1 MSSKR
6 RRSQRKEEAVEEMN
20 ETVETVQTEAQE
32 AAQETM
38 QQAADAKNETE
49 ATQTADASEAAETP
63 EEAACE
69 ESSDQPAEEAANETD
84 EKAAAL
90 KEALAKQEEY
100 LTLAQRIQ
108 ADFENFRRRNR
119 NVRAEAFDE
128 GAAAFA
134 TTLLPVIDN
143 LERAIAAAQ
152 NTTDESL
159 KVGVEMVHRQ
169 LCDAFIK
176 RGINTIDRK
185 GEPFDPKLENAVMQ
199 GTEEDGEPGT
209 VCEVFQKG
217 YMLGESVLRHAM
229 VKVVPQ

>member
-1 MSSKR
+1 MSNKR
-6 RRSQRKEEAVEEMN
+6 RRSQRYEEAVEEMN
-20 ETVETVQTEAQE
+20 EDMETLQTEEQENIQQPAEEQTETAAPQTDEAAETAEAAQDAAQE
-32 AAQETM
+32 AA
-38 QQAADAKNETE
+38 
-49 ATQTADASEAAETP
+49 
-63 EEAACE
+63 EEAPE
-69 ESSDQPAEEAANETD
+69 LSEQEV
-84 EKAAAL
+84 AL

-134 TTLLPVIDN
+134 TTLLPVLDN

-159 KVGVEMVHRQ
+159 KVGVEMVYRQ
-169 LCDAFIK
+169 LCDCFVK
-176 RGINTIDRK
+176 RGITVIDRK

>member
-1 MSSKR
+1 MSAKR
-6 RRSQRKEEAVEEMN
+6 RRSQRHEEAVEEMN
-20 ETVETVQTEAQE
+20 ETMETVQTEPQEQEVQQE
-32 AAQETM
+32 AATAA
-38 QQAADAKNETE
+38 QAQTETE
-49 ATQTADASEAAETP
+49 QPQTDVPEAAEETAD
-63 EEAACE
+63 EAAK
-69 ESSDQPAEEAANETD
+69 EAPETD
-84 EKAAAL
+84 EKEEAL

-134 TTLLPVIDN
+134 TTLIPVIDN

-159 KVGVEMVHRQ
+159 KVGVEMVYRQ
-169 LCDAFIK
+169 LGDCFVK
-176 RGINTIDRK
+176 RGITVIDRK

>member
-1 MSSKR
+1 MSKKR
-6 RRSQRKEEAVEEMN
+6 RSERYEEAVEEMN
-20 ETVETVQTEAQE
+20 ETMETVQTETQEVQQE
-32 AAQETM
+32 AANAA
-38 QQAADAKNETE
+38 QAQNEPEQPQTE
-49 ATQTADASEAAETP
+49 APEATEETADEAGEETAEAAP
-63 EEAACE
+63 
-69 ESSDQPAEEAANETD
+69 ETD
-84 EKAAAL
+84 EKEEAL

-134 TTLLPVIDN
+134 TTLIPVIDN

-159 KVGVEMVHRQ
+159 KVGVEMVYRQ
-169 LCDAFIK
+169 LCDCFTK
-176 RGINTIDRK
+176 RGITVIDRK

>member
-1 MSSKR
+1 MSKKR
-6 RRSQRKEEAVEEMN
+6 RSERYEEAVEAVKEEL
-20 ETVETVQTEAQE
+20 ETVETAAEAAVETEPQPEADAPE
-32 AAQETM
+32 AEAPDAAQEE
-38 QQAADAKNETE
+38 QPCE
-49 ATQTADASEAAETP
+49 ETP
-63 EEAACE
+63 EA
-69 ESSDQPAEEAANETD
+69 PAED
-84 EKAAAL
+84 AAL

-134 TTLLPVIDN
+134 TTLLPVLDN

-152 NTTDESL
+152 NTSDESL
-159 KVGVEMVHRQ
+159 KVGVEMVYRQ
-169 LCDAFIK
+169 LCDCFSK
-176 RGINTIDRK
+176 RGITVIDRK
-185 GEPFDPKLENAVMQ
+185 GEMFDPKLENAVMQ
-199 GTEEDGEPGT
+199 GTAEDGEPGT

>member
-1 MSSKR
+1 MSAKR
-6 RRSQRKEEAVEEMN
+6 RRSQRHEEAVEEMN
-20 ETVETVQTEAQE
+20 ETMETVQTEAQE
-32 AAQETM
+32 QEVQQEAATAAQA
-38 QQAADAKNETE
+38 QPETE
-49 ATQTADASEAAETP
+49 QPQTDVPEATEETADEAASEAP
-63 EEAACE
+63 
-69 ESSDQPAEEAANETD
+69 ETD
-84 EKAAAL
+84 EKEEAL

-134 TTLLPVIDN
+134 TTLIPVIDN

-159 KVGVEMVHRQ
+159 KVGVEMVYRQ
-169 LCDAFIK
+169 LCDCFTK
-176 RGINTIDRK
+176 RGITVIDRK

>member
-1 MSSKR
+1 
-6 RRSQRKEEAVEEMN
+6 MN

-32 AAQETM
+32 VETM
-38 QQAADAKNETE
+38 QQPTDAQQETVETPAADAAETTTE
-49 ATQTADASEAAETP
+49 AEETAGEAT
-63 EEAACE
+63 EEA
-69 ESSDQPAEEAANETD
+69 PETD
-84 EKAAAL
+84 EKEAAL
-90 KEALAKQEEY
+90 KDALAKQEEY

-159 KVGVEMVHRQ
+159 KVGVEMVYRQ
-169 LCDAFIK
+169 LCDCFTK
-176 RGINTIDRK
+176 RGITVIDRK

>member
-1 MSSKR
+1 MSKKR
-6 RRSQRKEEAVEEMN
+6 RSERYEEAVEEMN
-20 ETVETVQTEAQE
+20 ETMETVQTEAQE
-32 AAQETM
+32 V
-38 QQAADAKNETE
+38 QQ
-49 ATQTADASEAAETP
+49 
-63 EEAACE
+63 
-69 ESSDQPAEEAANETD
+69 EAANAAQAQTETEQPQTEAPEATEETADEAGEETAEAAPETD
-84 EKAAAL
+84 EKEEAL

-134 TTLLPVIDN
+134 TTLIPVIDN

-159 KVGVEMVHRQ
+159 KVGVEMVYRQ
-169 LCDAFIK
+169 LCDCFTK
-176 RGINTIDRK
+176 RGITVIDRK

>member
-1 MSSKR
+1 MSEKKR
-6 RRSQRKEEAVEEMN
+6 RSRRNVKAEKTVNEELETMNPELQPENAAQTPEETN
-20 ETVETVQTEAQE
+20 DTPGAE
-32 AAQETM
+32 AAQ
-38 QQAADAKNETE
+38 QP
-49 ATQTADASEAAETP
+49 EAAEAAAEQQP
-63 EEAACE
+63 EEAAE
-69 ESSDQPAEEAANETD
+69 PD
-84 EKAAAL
+84 EKEAAL

-134 TTLLPVIDN
+134 TTLLPVLDN
-143 LERAIAAAQ
+143 LERAIAAAE
-152 NTTDESL
+152 NTSDESL
-159 KVGVEMVHRQ
+159 KVGVEMVYRQ
-169 LCDAFIK
+169 LCDCFTK
-176 RGINTIDRK
+176 RGITVIDRK

>member
-1 MSSKR
+1 LSKKR
-6 RRSQRKEEAVEEMN
+6 RSERYEEAVEAVKEELEAMDN
-20 ETVETVQTEAQE
+20 AAQE
-32 AAQETM
+32 AARQP
-38 QQAADAKNETE
+38 E
-49 ATQTADASEAAETP
+49 AEAAAQP
-63 EEAACE
+63 EEAQPETVADEAPEAENRHE
-69 ESSDQPAEEAANETD
+69 ETAEASET
-84 EKAAAL
+84 EAAL

-134 TTLLPVIDN
+134 TTLLPVLDN

-152 NTTDESL
+152 TTSDESL
-159 KVGVEMVHRQ
+159 KVGVEMVYRQ
-169 LCDAFIK
+169 LCDCFAK
-176 RGINTIDRK
+176 RGITVIDRK
-185 GEPFDPKLENAVMQ
+185 GEMFDPKLENAVMQ

>member
-1 MSSKR
+1 
-6 RRSQRKEEAVEEMN
+6 MN
-20 ETVETVQTEAQE
+20 ENMETVQTEAQE
-32 AAQETM
+32 QEV
-38 QQAADAKNETE
+38 QQ
-49 ATQTADASEAAETP
+49 
-63 EEAACE
+63 
-69 ESSDQPAEEAANETD
+69 EAANAAQAQTETEQPQTEAPEATEENADEAGEETAEAAPETD
-84 EKAAAL
+84 EKEEAL

-143 LERAIAAAQ
+143 LERAITAAQ

-159 KVGVEMVHRQ
+159 KVGVEMVYRQ
-169 LCDAFIK
+169 LCDCFTK
-176 RGINTIDRK
+176 RGITVIDRK

>member
-1 MSSKR
+1 MSNKR
-6 RRSQRKEEAVEEMN
+6 RRSQRYEEAVEEMN
-20 ETVETVQTEAQE
+20 EEMETVQTQAQEEQLENQQPTAEAQSETAEPQTAEAAGDAEPTEAEETAQE
-32 AAQETM
+32 AA
-38 QQAADAKNETE
+38 
-49 ATQTADASEAAETP
+49 
-63 EEAACE
+63 EEAPE
-69 ESSDQPAEEAANETD
+69 LSEQEV
-84 EKAAAL
+84 AL

-159 KVGVEMVHRQ
+159 KVGVEMVYRQ
-169 LCDAFIK
+169 LCDCFTK
-176 RGINTIDRK
+176 RGITVIDRK

>member
-1 MSSKR
+1 MSAKR
-6 RRSQRKEEAVEEMN
+6 RRSQRHEEAVEEMN
-20 ETVETVQTEAQE
+20 ETMETVQTETLEVQQE
-32 AAQETM
+32 AADTA
-38 QQAADAKNETE
+38 QAQTETE
-49 ATQTADASEAAETP
+49 QPQTDAPEATEETADEAASEAP
-63 EEAACE
+63 V
-69 ESSDQPAEEAANETD
+69 TD
-84 EKAAAL
+84 EKEEAL

-134 TTLLPVIDN
+134 TTLIPVIDN
-143 LERAIAAAQ
+143 LERAITAAQ

-159 KVGVEMVHRQ
+159 KVGVEMVYRQ
-169 LCDAFIK
+169 LCDCFTK
-176 RGINTIDRK
+176 RGITVIDRK

>member
-1 MSSKR
+1 MSNKR
-6 RRSQRKEEAVEEMN
+6 RRSQRYEEAVEEMN
-20 ETVETVQTEAQE
+20 EEMETLQTEEQENIQQPAEEQTETAAPQTDEAAETAEAAQDAAQE
-32 AAQETM
+32 AA
-38 QQAADAKNETE
+38 
-49 ATQTADASEAAETP
+49 
-63 EEAACE
+63 EEAPE
-69 ESSDQPAEEAANETD
+69 LSEQEV
-84 EKAAAL
+84 AL

-134 TTLLPVIDN
+134 TTLLPVLDN

-159 KVGVEMVHRQ
+159 KVGVEMVYRQ
-169 LCDAFIK
+169 LCDCFTK
-176 RGINTIDRK
+176 RGITVIDRK

>member
-1 MSSKR
+1 MSAKR
-6 RRSQRKEEAVEEMN
+6 RRSQRHEEAVEEMN
-20 ETVETVQTEAQE
+20 ENMETVQTEAQQAE
-32 AAQETM
+32 METVQQPADAQQETVEIP
-38 QQAADAKNETE
+38 AA
-49 ATQTADASEAAETP
+49 EAAETVA
-63 EEAACE
+63 EAEETADEAA
-69 ESSDQPAEEAANETD
+69 SEAPETD
-84 EKAAAL
+84 EKEEAL

-134 TTLLPVIDN
+134 TTLIPVIDN

-159 KVGVEMVHRQ
+159 KVGVEMVYRQ
-169 LCDAFIK
+169 LCDCFTK
-176 RGINTIDRK
+176 RGITVIDRK

>member
-20 ETVETVQTEAQE
+20 ETMETVQTEAQE
-32 AAQETM
+32 VQQEAANAAQAQMEPE
-38 QQAADAKNETE
+38 QPQTE
-49 ATQTADASEAAETP
+49 EAAEAP
-63 EEAACE
+63 EAAE
-69 ESSDQPAEEAANETD
+69 ENAGESGEETAEAAPETD
-84 EKAAAL
+84 EKEEAL

-159 KVGVEMVHRQ
+159 KVGVEMVYRQ
-169 LCDAFIK
+169 LCDCFTK
-176 RGINTIDRK
+176 RGITVIDRK

>member
-1 MSSKR
+1 LSKKR
-6 RRSQRKEEAVEEMN
+6 RSERYEEAVEAVKEELEAMDN
-20 ETVETVQTEAQE
+20 AAQE
-32 AAQETM
+32 AARQP
-38 QQAADAKNETE
+38 E
-49 ATQTADASEAAETP
+49 AEAAAQP
-63 EEAACE
+63 EEAQPETVADEAPEAENRPE
-69 ESSDQPAEEAANETD
+69 ETAEAPET
-84 EKAAAL
+84 EAAL

-134 TTLLPVIDN
+134 TTLLPVLDN

-152 NTTDESL
+152 TTSDESL
-159 KVGVEMVHRQ
+159 KVGVEMVYRQ
-169 LCDAFIK
+169 LCDCFAK
-176 RGINTIDRK
+176 RGITVIDRK
-185 GEPFDPKLENAVMQ
+185 GEMFDPKLENAVMQ

>member
-1 MSSKR
+1 MSKKR
-6 RRSQRKEEAVEEMN
+6 RSERYEEAVEEMN
-20 ETVETVQTEAQE
+20 ETMETVQTETQEAQQE
-32 AAQETM
+32 AANAA
-38 QQAADAKNETE
+38 QAQNEPEQPQTE
-49 ATQTADASEAAETP
+49 APEATEETADEAGEETAEAAP
-63 EEAACE
+63 
-69 ESSDQPAEEAANETD
+69 ETD
-84 EKAAAL
+84 EKEEAL

-134 TTLLPVIDN
+134 TTLIPVIDN

-159 KVGVEMVHRQ
+159 KVGVEMVYRQ
-169 LCDAFIK
+169 LCDCFTK
-176 RGINTIDRK
+176 RGITVIDRK

>member
-1 MSSKR
+1 LSKKR
-6 RRSQRKEEAVEEMN
+6 RSERYEEAVEAVKEELETAENAAEAAAEAAEAEM
-20 ETVETVQTEAQE
+20 QPEAAAPEAEAPE
-32 AAQETM
+32 AAQE
-38 QQAADAKNETE
+38 
-49 ATQTADASEAAETP
+49 
-63 EEAACE
+63 
-69 ESSDQPAEEAANETD
+69 QPAEEAPEAPAED
-84 EKAAAL
+84 AAL

-134 TTLLPVIDN
+134 TTLLPVLDN

-152 NTTDESL
+152 NTSDESL
-159 KVGVEMVHRQ
+159 KVGVEMVYRQ
-169 LCDAFIK
+169 LCDCFAK
-176 RGINTIDRK
+176 RGITVIDRK
-185 GEPFDPKLENAVMQ
+185 GEMFDPKLENAVMQ

>member
-1 MSSKR
+1 LSKK
-6 RRSQRKEEAVEEMN
+6 RRSQRYEEAVEEMN
-20 ETVETVQTEAQE
+20 ETMETVQTEAQE
-32 AAQETM
+32 VQQEAANAAQAQT
-38 QQAADAKNETE
+38 ETE
-49 ATQTADASEAAETP
+49 QPQTADAAEATEAAEENAGESGEETA
-63 EEAACE
+63 EAA
-69 ESSDQPAEEAANETD
+69 PETD
-84 EKAAAL
+84 EKEEAL

-134 TTLLPVIDN
+134 TTLIPVIDN

-159 KVGVEMVHRQ
+159 KVGVEMVYRQ
-169 LCDAFIK
+169 LCDCFAK
-176 RGINTIDRK
+176 RGITVIDRK

>member
-1 MSSKR
+1 
-6 RRSQRKEEAVEEMN
+6 MN
-20 ETVETVQTEAQE
+20 EELETMNPELQPENAAQTPEETNDTPGAE
-32 AAQETM
+32 AAQ
-38 QQAADAKNETE
+38 QP
-49 ATQTADASEAAETP
+49 EAAEAAAEQQP
-63 EEAACE
+63 EEAAE
-69 ESSDQPAEEAANETD
+69 PD
-84 EKAAAL
+84 EKEAAL

-134 TTLLPVIDN
+134 TTLLPVLDN
-143 LERAIAAAQ
+143 LERAIAAAE
-152 NTTDESL
+152 NTSDESL
-159 KVGVEMVHRQ
+159 KVGVEMVYRQ
-169 LCDAFIK
+169 LCDCFTK
-176 RGINTIDRK
+176 RGITVIDRK

>member
-1 MSSKR
+1 MSRK
-6 RRSQRKEEAVEEMN
+6 RRSQRYEEAVEEMN
-20 ETVETVQTEAQE
+20 ETVETVQNEAQQAE
-32 AAQETM
+32 METVQQPADAQQETVEAP
-38 QQAADAKNETE
+38 AA
-49 ATQTADASEAAETP
+49 EAAETAAEA
-63 EEAACE
+63 EETADEA
-69 ESSDQPAEEAANETD
+69 AEEAPETD
-84 EKAAAL
+84 EKEEAL

-134 TTLLPVIDN
+134 TTLIPVIDN
-143 LERAIAAAQ
+143 LERAITAAQ

-159 KVGVEMVHRQ
+159 KVGVEMVYRQ
-169 LCDAFIK
+169 LCDCFVK
-176 RGINTIDRK
+176 RGITVIDRK

>member
-1 MSSKR
+1 MSKK
-6 RRSQRKEEAVEEMN
+6 RRSQRYEEAVEEMN
-20 ETVETVQTEAQE
+20 ETMETVQTEAQE
-32 AAQETM
+32 VQQEAVNAAQAQT
-38 QQAADAKNETE
+38 ETE
-49 ATQTADASEAAETP
+49 QPQTADAAEATEAAEENAGESGEETA
-63 EEAACE
+63 EAA
-69 ESSDQPAEEAANETD
+69 PETD
-84 EKAAAL
+84 EKEEAL

-134 TTLLPVIDN
+134 TTLIPVIDN

-159 KVGVEMVHRQ
+159 KVGVEMVYRQ
-169 LCDAFIK
+169 LCDCFTK
-176 RGINTIDRK
+176 RGITVIDRK

>member
-1 MSSKR
+1 MSAKR
-6 RRSQRKEEAVEEMN
+6 RRSQRHEEAVEEMN
-20 ETVETVQTEAQE
+20 ETMETVQTETQEVQQE
-32 AAQETM
+32 AANAA
-38 QQAADAKNETE
+38 QAQNEPEQPQTE
-49 ATQTADASEAAETP
+49 APEAAEETADEAASEAP
-63 EEAACE
+63 
-69 ESSDQPAEEAANETD
+69 ETD
-84 EKAAAL
+84 EKEEAL

-134 TTLLPVIDN
+134 TTLIPVIDN

-159 KVGVEMVHRQ
+159 KVGVEMVYRQ
-169 LCDAFIK
+169 LCDCFTK
-176 RGINTIDRK
+176 RGITVIDRK

>member
-1 MSSKR
+1 MSNKR
-6 RRSQRKEEAVEEMN
+6 RRSQRYEEAVEEMN
-20 ETVETVQTEAQE
+20 EEMETLQTEEQE
-32 AAQETM
+32 NI
-38 QQAADAKNETE
+38 QQPAEEQNET
-49 ATQTADASEAAETP
+49 AAPQTDEAAETAEAAQDAAQEAV
-63 EEAACE
+63 EEAPE
-69 ESSDQPAEEAANETD
+69 LSEQEV
-84 EKAAAL
+84 AL

-134 TTLLPVIDN
+134 TTLLPVLDN

-159 KVGVEMVHRQ
+159 KVGVEMVYRQ
-169 LCDAFIK
+169 LCDCFTK
-176 RGINTIDRK
+176 RGITVIDRK

>member
-1 MSSKR
+1 MSAKR
-6 RRSQRKEEAVEEMN
+6 RRSQRHEEAVEEMN
-20 ETVETVQTEAQE
+20 ETMETVQTETQQAEMETVQQPADAQ
-32 AAQETM
+32 QETVETP
-38 QQAADAKNETE
+38 AA
-49 ATQTADASEAAETP
+49 EAAETAA
-63 EEAACE
+63 EAEETADEAA
-69 ESSDQPAEEAANETD
+69 SEAPETD
-84 EKAAAL
+84 EKEEAL

-134 TTLLPVIDN
+134 TTLIPVIDN

-159 KVGVEMVHRQ
+159 KVGVEMVYRQ
-169 LCDAFIK
+169 LCDCFTK
-176 RGINTIDRK
+176 RGITVIDRK

>member
-1 MSSKR
+1 MSKK
-6 RRSQRKEEAVEEMN
+6 RRSQRYEEAVESVNEEL
-20 ETVETVQTEAQE
+20 ETVEAAAAEAQE
-32 AAQETM
+32 SELQPEAAAPE
-38 QQAADAKNETE
+38 
-49 ATQTADASEAAETP
+49 AETP
-63 EEAACE
+63 EEAAE
-69 ESSDQPAEEAANETD
+69 QPQSEEAPEAED
-84 EKAAAL
+84 AAL

-134 TTLLPVIDN
+134 TTLLPVLDN

-152 NTTDESL
+152 NTSDESL
-159 KVGVEMVHRQ
+159 KVGVEMVYRQ
-169 LCDAFIK
+169 LCDCFVK
-176 RGINTIDRK
+176 RGITVIDRK
-185 GEPFDPKLENAVMQ
+185 GEMFDPKLENAVMQ
-199 GTEEDGEPGT
+199 GTPEDGEPGT

>member
-1 MSSKR
+1 MSKKR
-6 RRSQRKEEAVEEMN
+6 RSERYEEAVEEMN
-20 ETVETVQTEAQE
+20 ETMETVQTEAQE
-32 AAQETM
+32 QEV
-38 QQAADAKNETE
+38 QQ
-49 ATQTADASEAAETP
+49 
-63 EEAACE
+63 
-69 ESSDQPAEEAANETD
+69 EAANAAQAQNEPEQPQTEAPEATEETADEAGEETAEAAPETD
-84 EKAAAL
+84 EKEEAL

-134 TTLLPVIDN
+134 TTLIPVIDN

-159 KVGVEMVHRQ
+159 KVGVEMVYRQ
-169 LCDAFIK
+169 LCDCFTK
-176 RGINTIDRK
+176 RGITVIDRK